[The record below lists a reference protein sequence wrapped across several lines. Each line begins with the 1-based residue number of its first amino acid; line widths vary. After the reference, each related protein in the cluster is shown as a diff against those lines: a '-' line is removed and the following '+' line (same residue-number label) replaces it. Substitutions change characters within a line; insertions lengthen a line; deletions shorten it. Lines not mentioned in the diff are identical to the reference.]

1 MNKKAIRKTQRT
13 LPSLLQKW
21 YQQLHSI
28 CRQIPLGK
36 KDFAAKKSVLS
47 IFFTDSWTNLEQVKK
62 DKHSPTDCEWC
73 LKNPI
78 YKNTLSKL
86 HIKTNAYRR
95 KVFLHDFD
103 GKTSAVLQN
112 VTNEIV
118 SDLNSDLIQRK
129 FHEPS
134 SNINKI

>member
-13 LPSLLQKW
+13 LPWLLQKW

-36 KDFAAKKSVLS
+36 KDFAAEKSVVS
-47 IFFTDSWTNLEQVKK
+47 IFFTDSWNNLEQVKN

-86 HIKTNAYRR
+86 PIKTNAYR
-95 KVFLHDFD
+95 
-103 GKTSAVLQN
+103 
-112 VTNEIV
+112 V
-118 SDLNSDLIQRK
+118 SCMISMEKSQLFFRMSPMKLWVIWIAILSRDST
-129 FHEPS
+129 
-134 SNINKI
+134 